1 MGVSSLG
8 DSSGQASLQIT
19 TRRRRILDN
28 AARNLS
34 DVIRKQY
41 SSLTKQAE
49 DSGVKTAV
57 VNSAK
62 PCGLGDGKSSS
73 SSWGVGW
80 AATGAGQE
88 RRGPPKPWTQSS
100 LGMPLD
106 HGLGSLTCIA
116 RTRRSMVVKWMDVFR
131 SGDKLLVIR

>member
-8 DSSGQASLQIT
+8 DSSGQTSLQIT

-28 AARNLS
+28 AARTLS

-41 SSLTKQAE
+41 SSLTKQVE

-57 VNSAK
+57 VKTAK
-62 PCGLGDGKSSS
+62 PCGLGDGKSLP
-73 SSWGVGW
+73 SSWEDGW

-88 RRGPPKPWTQSS
+88 RRRPPKPWTQSS

-106 HGLGSLTCIA
+106 HGLYSKNSTFHGY
-116 RTRRSMVVKWMDVFR
+116 
-131 SGDKLLVIR
+131 